1 MGNTNTTTLGAS
13 AVARRRFA
21 PLPKMHYKCRGELYP
36 RGQNVR
42 RTPVPDDKVNKISLV
57 LIEIGLY

>member
-1 MGNTNTTTLGAS
+1 MGNTNTTTRGAS
-13 AVARRRFA
+13 AVARRKFA

-42 RTPVPDDKVNKISLV
+42 RTPVPDDKVN
-57 LIEIGLY
+57 